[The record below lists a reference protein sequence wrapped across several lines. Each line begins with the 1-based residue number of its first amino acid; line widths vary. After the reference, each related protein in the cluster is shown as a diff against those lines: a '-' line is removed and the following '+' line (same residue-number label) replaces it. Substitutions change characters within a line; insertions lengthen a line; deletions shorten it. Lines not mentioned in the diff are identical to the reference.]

1 MKKKVFIIGGI
12 CFAVVA
18 GILGYNH
25 EAVRV
30 VFHNV
35 YSPSVKLDDS
45 SKWNGGKAYEKLP
58 YSEASEMIIWIC
70 MCRTVKNLCR

>member
-1 MKKKVFIIGGI
+1 MKKKGLIIGGI
-12 CFAVVA
+12 CLAAIA

-35 YSPSVKLDDS
+35 YSLSVKLDESTQWD
-45 SKWNGGKAYEKLP
+45 GGKA
-58 YSEASEMIIWIC
+58 
-70 MCRTVKNLCR
+70 

>member
-1 MKKKVFIIGGI
+1 MKKKGLMIGGI
-12 CFAVVA
+12 CLAVVA

-35 YSPSVKLDDS
+35 YSPSVNPQ
-45 SKWNGGKAYEKLP
+45 NGMEETPTRNCSIQRYRKT
-58 YSEASEMIIWIC
+58 IIWTY
-70 MCRTVKNLCR
+70 MCRTVTNQCP

>member
-30 VFHNV
+30 VFHNRFAYGN
-35 YSPSVKLDDS
+35 YS
-45 SKWNGGKAYEKLP
+45 
-58 YSEASEMIIWIC
+58 IC
-70 MCRTVKNLCR
+70 FS

>member
-1 MKKKVFIIGGI
+1 MKKKGFIIGGI
-12 CFAVVA
+12 CLAVVA

-35 YSPSVKLDDS
+35 YSPHIIKCFLLKIQGFSTFHISVNKPQL
-45 SKWNGGKAYEKLP
+45 
-58 YSEASEMIIWIC
+58 
-70 MCRTVKNLCR
+70 

>member
-1 MKKKVFIIGGI
+1 MKKKGFIIGGI
-12 CFAVVA
+12 CLAAIV

-35 YSPSVKLDDS
+35 YSPSVKLFV
-45 SKWNGGKAYEKLP
+45 
-58 YSEASEMIIWIC
+58 YS
-70 MCRTVKNLCR
+70 NLNCGIDYLFLR

>member
-1 MKKKVFIIGGI
+1 MKKKGFIIGGI
-12 CFAVVA
+12 CLAVVA

-45 SKWNGGKAYEKLP
+45 SKWNG
-58 YSEASEMIIWIC
+58 
-70 MCRTVKNLCR
+70 V

>member
-1 MKKKVFIIGGI
+1 MKKKGLIIGGI
-12 CFAVVA
+12 CLAAIA

-35 YSPSVKLDDS
+35 YSPSVNWMNPHSGWRKSLRETAVFRS
-45 SKWNGGKAYEKLP
+45 IRK
-58 YSEASEMIIWIC
+58 
-70 MCRTVKNLCR
+70 

>member
-1 MKKKVFIIGGI
+1 MKKKGFIIGGI
-12 CFAVVA
+12 CLAAVA

-35 YSPSVKLDDS
+35 FSPSVKLVL
-45 SKWNGGKAYEKLP
+45 GL
-58 YSEASEMIIWIC
+58 
-70 MCRTVKNLCR
+70 TVSNCLRRSL

>member
-1 MKKKVFIIGGI
+1 MKKKGFIIGGI
-12 CFAVVA
+12 CLAVVA

-35 YSPSVKLDDS
+35 YLML
-45 SKWNGGKAYEKLP
+45 EKCREV
-58 YSEASEMIIWIC
+58 SE
-70 MCRTVKNLCR
+70 

>member
-1 MKKKVFIIGGI
+1 MKKKGLMIGGI
-12 CFAVVA
+12 CLAVVA

-35 YSPSVKLDDS
+35 YSPSVKLDESTEWD
-45 SKWNGGKAYEKLP
+45 GGILREIAVFRGIGKRL
-58 YSEASEMIIWIC
+58 SGLIC
-70 MCRTVKNLCR
+70 AGQ

>member
-1 MKKKVFIIGGI
+1 MKKKGFIIGGI
-12 CFAVVA
+12 CLAVVA

-35 YSPSVKLDDS
+35 YSPIIIFVFLLLTRFFSHFHFFIEIT
-45 SKWNGGKAYEKLP
+45 SKSMSFPLAINHGY
-58 YSEASEMIIWIC
+58 
-70 MCRTVKNLCR
+70 TDV